1 MQSELSG
8 FPNCVGPAAMSLF
21 PFSQTLSSGLL
32 CQLGFR
38 LLPPHCYSGAHLLAH
53 RSTKQFWKKQPS
65 AQLSTC
71 IRLSLFP
78 VFSRRVAD
86 SGFASREDKFRL
98 DGYLETRPIINRVFR
113 ASGANACSEV
123 ARKSCRLPLAAF
135 QPVDQKHLAV
145 ETGCG
150 GVVRP

>member
-8 FPNCVGPAAMSLF
+8 FPNCAGPAAMSLF

-71 IRLSLFP
+71 IRLSHFP
-78 VFSRRVAD
+78 VFSRRSQSLVLPAGW
-86 SGFASREDKFRL
+86 SVRL